1 MHFCSS
7 VHFKVVSVKVKQAII
22 RLLWG
27 GERRLQ
33 SSLYPLLSPSETAS
47 HTKSDIT
54 STGASH
60 SLVLFRLVGLSFYF
74 LYLGLAGQSKT
85 RMYYHVSFFRHFN
98 IGTETQIFRLYRER
112 CCNSLKGWDFLKK
125 NPSPITLVFI
135 WTSSTCIPALM
146 GRFCL
151 RAQYKWRQALVTSLF
166 VQHEKG
172 WFLVK
177 KKQCTSINIS
187 TQMHHV
193 KCARLCL
200 IGAFFFFLFLFLN
213 LQFLAVSFL

>member
-1 MHFCSS
+1 MRGRKKTTELIIPTAVTLWNSISHQKWHYIHWCEPLFG
-7 VHFKVVSVKVKQAII
+7 VVSAGRVIF
-22 RLLWG
+22 L
-27 GERRLQ
+27 
-33 SSLYPLLSPSETAS
+33 
-47 HTKSDIT
+47 
-54 STGASH
+54 
-60 SLVLFRLVGLSFYF
+60 F

-166 VQHEKG
+166 EQHEKG

-200 IGAFFFFLFLFLN
+200 IGAFFFFYFCF
-213 LQFLAVSFL
+213 

>member
-1 MHFCSS
+1 MRGRKKTTELIIPTAVTLWNSISHQKWHYIHWCEPLFG
-7 VHFKVVSVKVKQAII
+7 VVSAGRVIF
-22 RLLWG
+22 LF
-27 GERRLQ
+27 
-33 SSLYPLLSPSETAS
+33 LYP
-47 HTKSDIT
+47 
-54 STGASH
+54 
-60 SLVLFRLVGLSFYF
+60 
-74 LYLGLAGQSKT
+74 GLAGQSKT

-177 KKQCTSINIS
+177 KKQCTSVNFS

-200 IGAFFFFLFLFLN
+200 IGAFFFLSIFVFKP
-213 LQFLAVSFL
+213 AIPSSFISIDWI